1 MERKQTGIGKVIAQA
16 LILLL
21 LCGIVGGEF
30 PELLSLTD
38 NASNDFTVSKTK
50 TVVLRALPN
59 TSRHVRTTDM
69 DFNSP
74 APALRFTHLSP
85 FEKAELP
92 TSELF
97 ILHSILRT

>member
-38 NASNDFTVSKTK
+38 NASNDFTVSKKKPSSYALSRTLAGMFEPRIW
-50 TVVLRALPN
+50 TSIVLRP
-59 TSRHVRTTDM
+59 RYV
-69 DFNSP
+69 
-74 APALRFTHLSP
+74 
-85 FEKAELP
+85 
-92 TSELF
+92 
-97 ILHSILRT
+97 LRT